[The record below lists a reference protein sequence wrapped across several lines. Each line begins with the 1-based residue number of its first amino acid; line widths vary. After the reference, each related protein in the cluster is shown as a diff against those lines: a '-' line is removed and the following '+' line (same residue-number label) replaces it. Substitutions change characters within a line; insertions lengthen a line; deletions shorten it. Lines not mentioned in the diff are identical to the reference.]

1 MSENKITPINEGQV
15 LGSDCEPITFGN
27 TNVSDKPRL
36 NYKDFRSGN
45 LVKYDGRIFE
55 IDTIAKEFP
64 TLNTDEFGIGVV
76 DWNNIEPIPLSEDV
90 LIKFTHDGRKFSS
103 GFTSDP
109 QERPASKRYE
119 LGSFEINQA
128 NEDEQIFD
136 VEICGCI
143 IELKFV
149 HDLQNAFWLFNKEEL
164 IYTP

>member
-1 MSENKITPINEGQV
+1 MIEKTKLIHRDLIE
-15 LGSDCEPITFGN
+15 
-27 TNVSDKPRL
+27 
-36 NYKDFRSGN
+36 GN
-45 LVKYDGRIFE
+45 LVM
-55 IDTIAKEFP
+55 IDNEESWPQLKGKVLKIVDSYIAKSKLITANFP
-64 TLNTDEFGIGVV
+64 KSKRIVIVVDEDGTEYDQLDEFIR
-76 DWNNIEPIPLSEDV
+76 PIPLSEDV

-119 LGSFEINQA
+119 LSSFEINQT